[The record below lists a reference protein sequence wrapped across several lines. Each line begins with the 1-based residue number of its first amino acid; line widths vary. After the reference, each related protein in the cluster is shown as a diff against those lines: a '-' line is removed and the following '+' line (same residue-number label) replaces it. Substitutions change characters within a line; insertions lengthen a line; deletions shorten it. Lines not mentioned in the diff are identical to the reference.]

1 MTPEESIASLQR
13 ELQEANENLQ
23 TQCRLNSQI
32 TLRLANLIY
41 WNNRLGND
49 LAAICEAYL
58 AGDTET
64 VLNGIGRFAT
74 AYQQNNKPVE
84 RRVH

>member
-1 MTPEESIASLQR
+1 MSQADTIANLQR
-13 ELQEANENLQ
+13 ELQEANDNLQ
-23 TQCRLNSQI
+23 TECRRNADMA
-32 TLRLANLIY
+32 LRLANLIY

-64 VLNGIGRFAT
+64 VLRGISKFAT

-84 RRVH
+84 RRLH